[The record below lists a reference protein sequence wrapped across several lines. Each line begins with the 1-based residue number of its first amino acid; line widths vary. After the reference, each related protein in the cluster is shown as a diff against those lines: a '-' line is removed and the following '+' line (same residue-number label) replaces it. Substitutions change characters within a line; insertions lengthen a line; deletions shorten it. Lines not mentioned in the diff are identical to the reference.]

1 MGSYLHSLLVRA
13 LVNHQHN
20 AVWEK
25 ELKEFSGFR
34 RVQRGDKTMNVHA
47 SENSAAIRS
56 ATEEDF
62 DRVLEIDRL
71 SFSAPWICNFFKS
84 SLKDIFLVLEKERE
98 IVGYLITCVCHG
110 LEKAVI
116 LRIAV
121 HPDHRGEGA
130 GRRLISKCLD
140 LLVERDIGVVELDV
154 ELVSRG
160 AIKLYEKSGFKIE
173 NVLVFPS
180 DFPGDEAT
188 FYIMRL
194 ELPKAEEGSKLVE
207 STKRIWSYK

>member
-1 MGSYLHSLLVRA
+1 MNASA
-13 LVNHQHN
+13 LDPGKHV
-20 AVWEK
+20 
-25 ELKEFSGFR
+25 
-34 RVQRGDKTMNVHA
+34 
-47 SENSAAIRS
+47 RS

-71 SFSAPWICNFFKS
+71 SFSAPWIYNFFKS
-84 SLKDIFLVLEKERE
+84 ALDDIFLVLEKQRE
-98 IVGYLITCVCHG
+98 IFGYIIACVCHD

-130 GRRLISKCLD
+130 ARILMRKCLD
-140 LLVERDIGVVELDV
+140 LLIQRNIAVVELDV

-160 AIKLYEKSGFKIE
+160 AIKLYEKFGFKLANI
-173 NVLVFPS
+173 LVFPS
-180 DFPGDEAT
+180 DFAGDETT

-194 ELPKAEEGSKLVE
+194 ELPSPDERAIS
-207 STKRIWSYK
+207 